1 MSVDDLQR
9 YESEVE
15 LDLYRQYRDVVGMFR
30 HVVETERRFYLAN
43 DVDVQ
48 IRSTD
53 GGEVFF
59 EVHLRD
65 VVVRF
70 DYAGKPVESLQLAY
84 RFHRDVYRGYQP
96 PKELANR

>member
-15 LDLYRQYRDVVGMFR
+15 LDLYRQYREVVGMFR

-43 DVDVQ
+43 DVDIQV
-48 IRSTD
+48 RSTD

-59 EVHLRD
+59 EVMLRD
-65 VVVRF
+65 VWVWDMYRQGRFAKAVRILTF
-70 DYAGKPVESLQLAY
+70 KDVNVEDLPTGDNGQS
-84 RFHRDVYRGYQP
+84 
-96 PKELANR
+96 